1 MPACTALQLI
11 DLPRSALSLIPGG
24 NHIRRETIMIKK
36 IATLLFL
43 ATFLFCSTERVQ
55 KVSAGG
61 GGGMFRVITIPAAAF
76 RPNQDGYTYDN
87 AGYWLKHSSFGN
99 ICPSGCEAD
108 YYAPV
113 HLPHTAVIT
122 GMTAYIE
129 DNNTTYHATVDLME
143 GILAN
148 GSVSF
153 PYIASVSSPAGINSG
168 FTPYSQS
175 GLSYGVDNANHAYY
189 LRYSTPMEQTSSDEI
204 NLGGVQI
211 SYIEYSPANP
221 SYFSLTGADFTP
233 FADEV
238 DYSNSGVSLE
248 NDLANEWDF
257 QAGVVLPNGARLDRM
272 TFYYREYATKTVSA
286 NLCRVYNYS
295 GDYTCLSSLA
305 STTGS
310 GFGSATSTVFSSNIV
325 NNIPY
330 AYWLFYRFEAG
341 PIPFGVVIQYTPK
354 IYSTDE
360 RYFSIPAAS
369 FVPRNDTYSYE
380 NHGRYLKHF
389 SGGDSNGGAYMAPFA
404 PPSGSS
410 VTYMSFK
417 VGNSANSTPGELLLL
432 RSAISG
438 TLHEMWSQ
446 YTLTIGGWYEMGS
459 SNISRHPIDYSHN
472 AYYLRFNLPPSTVG
486 DWVTALGARGEW
498 AYRGYLPEVRK

>member
-1 MPACTALQLI
+1 
-11 DLPRSALSLIPGG
+11 
-24 NHIRRETIMIKK
+24 
-36 IATLLFL
+36 
-43 ATFLFCSTERVQ
+43 
-55 KVSAGG
+55 
-61 GGGMFRVITIPAAAF
+61 
-76 RPNQDGYTYDN
+76 
-87 AGYWLKHSSFGN
+87 
-99 ICPSGCEAD
+99 
-108 YYAPV
+108 
-113 HLPHTAVIT
+113 
-122 GMTAYIE
+122 MTAYIE
-129 DNNTTYHATVDLME
+129 DNNATYPATVDLIE
-143 GILAN
+143 GVLVN

-153 PYIASVSSPAGINSG
+153 PYIASVSSPAGINPG

-189 LRYSTPMEQTSSDEI
+189 LRYSTPMEQTSANEI
-204 NLGGVQI
+204 NLGAVLI
-211 SYIEYSPANP
+211 SYFEYSPASP

-238 DYSNSGVSLE
+238 DYSNSGVSYE
-248 NDLANEWDF
+248 NDLAHEWDF

-286 NLCRVYNYS
+286 NLCRVYNFQ
-295 GDYTCLSSLA
+295 GDYTCPSSLA

-310 GFGSATSTVFSSNIV
+310 GFGSATSTVFSSDIV
-325 NNIPY
+325 NNITY

-369 FVPRNDTYSYE
+369 FVPRNDSYSYE
-380 NHGRYLKHF
+380 NHGRYLKHL
-389 SGGDSNGGAYMAPFA
+389 SGGDSYGGAYMAPFA

-417 VGNSANSTPGELLLL
+417 VGNSVDSTPGQLVLLNLTDTFDL
-432 RSAISG
+432 NV
-438 TLHEMWSQ
+438 MWSHD
-446 YTLTIGGWYEMGS
+446 TLTTGGWYEIGS
-459 SNISRHPIDYSHN
+459 SNISRNPIDYSHN
-472 AYYLRFNLPPSTVG
+472 TYYLRFNLPVSTVN

-498 AYRGYLPEVRK
+498 AYRGYLPDISK

>member
-1 MPACTALQLI
+1 
-11 DLPRSALSLIPGG
+11 
-24 NHIRRETIMIKK
+24 MIKK
-36 IATLLFL
+36 IGTLLFL
-43 ATFLFCSTERVQ
+43 AAFLFCSTGKAQ
-55 KVSAGG
+55 NVSAGG
-61 GGGMFRVITIPAAAF
+61 GGGTPRVITIPAAAF

-87 AGYWLKHSSFGN
+87 AGYWLKHSSFGG
-99 ICPSGCEAD
+99 ICPSGCDAT

-113 HLPHTAVIT
+113 HLPHTAIIT

-129 DNNTTYHATVDLME
+129 DNNPAYHATVDLME
-143 GILAN
+143 GVLAN

-175 GLSYGVDNANHAYY
+175 GLSSGVDNANHAYY

-204 NLGGVQI
+204 NLAGVQI
-211 SYIEYSPANP
+211 SYLEYAPATT

-248 NDLANEWDF
+248 NGQAHEWDF
-257 QAGVVLPNGARLDRM
+257 QAGVIVPHGARLDQM
-272 TFYYREYATKTVSA
+272 TFYYRKNSEKTVSA
-286 NLCRVYNYS
+286 NLCRVDDFQGN
-295 GDYTCLSSLA
+295 YTCLSSLA
-305 STTGS
+305 SATGS
-310 GFGSATSTVFSSNIV
+310 GYGSTISPVFSHNV
-325 NNIPY
+325 NNIFY

-341 PIPFGVVIQYTPK
+341 PIPYGVVIQYTPK

-389 SGGDSNGGAYMAPFA
+389 SGGESSGGAYMAPFA
-404 PPSGSS
+404 PPPGSS
-410 VTYMSFK
+410 VTFMSFK
-417 VGNSANSTPGELLLL
+417 VGNSVDSTPGQLVLLN
-432 RSAISG
+432 STIAG
-438 TLHEMWSQ
+438 NLHEMWSH
-446 YTLTIGGWYEMGS
+446 YTLTTGGWYGIGS
-459 SNISRHPIDYSHN
+459 SSIFRNPIDYPNN
-472 AYYLRFNLPPSTVG
+472 AYYLRFNLPPSTMD

-498 AYRGYLPEVRK
+498 AYRNYLSTISK